1 MTTKTLAG
9 YCRTSLTKQEQ
20 SIAHQKEEIQKYA
33 DAYGFKVKFFIDEGM
48 SAYKHR
54 PKFEAM
60 MENLAGFDG
69 VIVTDLTRFGRS
81 TWELLGSIKTIQD
94 KGLSFI
100 TIKQQIN
107 TDTKEGKLMLTV
119 LAAIADF
126 EKDTIRERLEWG
138 REHAKTHGTKS
149 GLPMHR
155 PRKEVNWREFDKQ
168 KEQRIPVSKIAK
180 NFGMSKS
187 TLYDR
192 IKERA
197 QVAKEKP
204 II

>member
-1 MTTKTLAG
+1 MKSLAG
-9 YCRTSLTKQEQ
+9 YCRTSLTRQER

-33 DAYGFKVKFFIDEGM
+33 DAYGYKLKFFVDEGM

-60 MENLAGFDG
+60 MKDLNAFDG

-107 TDTKEGKLMLTV
+107 TGTKEGKLMLTI
-119 LAAIADF
+119 LSAIADF
-126 EKDTIRERLEWG
+126 ERAVIRERLEWG
-138 REHAKTHGTKS
+138 KEYAKVHGTKS

-155 PRKEVNWREFDKQ
+155 PRKDVNWRRFNEL
-168 KEQRIPVSKIAK
+168 KELGLPVSKIAK
-180 NFGMSKS
+180 DLEMSKS
-187 TLYDR
+187 TLYAR
-192 IKERA
+192 IEERA